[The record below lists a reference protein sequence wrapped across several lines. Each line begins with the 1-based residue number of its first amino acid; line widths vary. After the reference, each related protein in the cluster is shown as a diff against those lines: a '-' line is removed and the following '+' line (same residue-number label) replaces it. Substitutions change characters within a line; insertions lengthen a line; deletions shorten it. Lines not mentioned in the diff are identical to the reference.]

1 MQMQNVDVVIVGG
14 GMVGLGLAVALKH
27 SALKV
32 LVVEGQL
39 PDPQLGEVADN
50 RVSALSLASQ
60 QILRHVGAWDGIQA
74 RRLQAYDKMAV
85 WEQDS
90 FGHIDFDAASL
101 RQANL
106 GHIVENRVIQLA
118 LLEAILADGTRGG
131 SNIQLLTPA
140 RAKSLQSGPAGALLL
155 LEDGQAISAKLVVAA
170 DGAHSWVRRQADIPL
185 TSWDYGHHAL
195 VATVRC
201 AEPHE
206 AVARQ
211 IFTPD
216 GPLAFLPLWQE
227 NFCSIVWSL
236 PAARA
241 EALCACDDEQFNRQL
256 TAAFDARLGLCKVE
270 GARSA
275 IPLTARYARDFARER
290 LVLVGDAAHTIH
302 PLAGQGVNLGLL
314 DAAALA
320 EQILQ
325 NHAAGEDIGLL
336 ANLRSYERWRK
347 SEAARMLAAMEG
359 LKRLFS
365 GANPLKK
372 LVRGVGL
379 RAANLLTPFKEGV
392 IRAAM
397 GLEGELPALAR
408 PDWAV
413 TASKGSAMQAKGEKN

>member
-14 GMVGLGLAVALKH
+14 GMVGLGLAAALKH

-60 QILRHVGAWDGIQA
+60 QILRHVGAWDGIEA

-118 LLEAILADGTRGG
+118 LLEAIEGA

-227 NFCSIVWSL
+227 NLCSIVWSL

-302 PLAGQGVNLGLL
+302 PLAGQGVNLGFM
-314 DAAALA
+314 DAAELID
-320 EQILQ
+320 ELRRL
-325 NHAAGEDIGLL
+325 HAQGKDIGQHLY
-336 ANLRSYERWRK
+336 LRRYERSRK
-347 SEAARMLAAMEG
+347 HSAALMLAGMQGFREMFSGSHPAKKFLRDMG
-359 LKRLFS
+359 LKLADS
-365 GANPLKK
+365 LP
-372 LVRGVGL
+372 GVKPQL
-379 RAANLLTPFKEGV
+379 
-392 IRAAM
+392 IRQAM
-397 GLEGELPALAR
+397 GLNDLPAWLR
-408 PDWAV
+408 
-413 TASKGSAMQAKGEKN
+413 